1 MAESRSLTPFS
12 VVPTAWMTEKKIT
25 MADLGRLMMLQQRY
39 TFFIQC
45 HVASGESYDI
55 ERVFWESQERLAE
68 LLGFSIRSRS
78 KVSEFLARMEE
89 VGYIKQIRTKQFI
102 NGKTK
107 AKNYIV
113 VNNPHIF
120 EQFKGVNNEQD
131 TE

>member
-1 MAESRSLTPFS
+1 
-12 VVPTAWMTEKKIT
+12 
-25 MADLGRLMMLQQRY
+25 
-39 TFFIQC
+39 
-45 HVASGESYDI
+45 VASGESYDI

-89 VGYIKQIRTKQFI
+89 VGYIKQIRTKRFI
-102 NGKTK
+102 DGKTK